1 MLGLASSLFQILN
14 WFVRNSCDLESLF
27 VSVERIKELSEND
40 QEQNLT
46 KDEIKFS
53 TERGKIEFRNFSTRY
68 RFEMTTLKWVW
79 CLLELVIVIG
89 FVGRS
94 WSQSL
99 EG

>member
-1 MLGLASSLFQILN
+1 MIGLASSLFQILN

-53 TERGKIEFRNFSTRY
+53 TEMGKIEFRNFSTRY
-68 RFEMTTLKWVW
+68 RFETA
-79 CLLELVIVIG
+79 LL
-89 FVGRS
+89 
-94 WSQSL
+94 
-99 EG
+99 